1 MRKVKCPRPGALLSS
16 RKSCPLF
23 LTTGA
28 SLGCGRN
35 CYPHK
40 GRRGTHQF
48 FWRLGITNGT
58 YHRFITKRKN
68 KLLKSMIATC
78 AFVIEH
84 RHSYTRSLH
93 SVNGCFQALVYF
105 LVLASSSYAS
115 MVLNES
121 SIIPIAS
128 STSAFVITSGGEILM
143 VFP

>member
-1 MRKVKCPRPGALLSS
+1 MPGRFAFSRGLNLELPVVAGETKDRNVQESKEIKRVKCPRPGASLSS

-35 CYPHK
+35 CCPHK

-68 KLLKSMIATC
+68 KLLKSVIATC

-84 RHSYTRSLH
+84 RHSYIRSLH
-93 SVNGCFQALVYF
+93 SVNGCFQALVCF
-105 LVLASSSYAS
+105 WFS
-115 MVLNES
+115 
-121 SIIPIAS
+121 
-128 STSAFVITSGGEILM
+128 
-143 VFP
+143 

>member
-35 CYPHK
+35 CCPHK
-40 GRRGTHQF
+40 GRRGTHKF
-48 FWRLGITNGT
+48 FWRLGITNGA
-58 YHRFITKRKN
+58 HLRFFTKRIN
-68 KLLKSMIATC
+68 KLLKGVITTC

-115 MVLNES
+115 MALNES
-121 SIIPIAS
+121 SIIPTAS

-143 VFP
+143 EFP